1 MDHSQTVGDDA
12 QDLQTLL
19 ENSQE
24 LKEYMLNLR
33 SISRLKDI
41 ILKSKNHLM
50 QRKAEEIILLK
61 SLPSE

>member
-41 ILKSKNHLM
+41 ILKSKNHSD
-50 QRKAEEIILLK
+50 AAK
-61 SLPSE
+61 S